1 MLCHENIMQQCLG
14 VNFENLIKL
23 YKVSQKHIYFL
34 YAPGTVV
41 KVAIIL
47 DPVST
52 HYKGTS

>member
-1 MLCHENIMQQCLG
+1 MQQCLG

-47 DPVST
+47 DPVFT